1 VQGDTVTNED
11 STATEFDQANIL
23 ALSRFSGED
32 AVETGLRGAAGLSWT
47 RIGKGR
53 WDSTMTVGRVLRV
66 TPDLN
71 FSLSSGLRETA
82 SNWLIAGQ
90 LRAPSGF
97 AFDTRLLLN
106 HSFSITKSEARMR
119 WNSSKLDLAASY
131 IYLPADTFETRPL
144 NVSEWTIDATY
155 HFDQI
160 WSMGLDARYDVKAN
174 APTSTG
180 IQVGWQNECVTV
192 DFSVS
197 RRFTSSTT
205 INPSTDFGVSV
216 GLNGFNAGGSVG
228 VASQSCNS

>member
-1 VQGDTVTNED
+1 
-11 STATEFDQANIL
+11 
-23 ALSRFSGED
+23 
-32 AVETGLRGAAGLSWT
+32 
-47 RIGKGR
+47 
-53 WDSTMTVGRVLRV
+53 MTVGRVLRV

-97 AFDTRLLLN
+97 AFDSRLLLN

-119 WNSSKLDLAASY
+119 WNSNKLDLAASY

-144 NVSEWTIDATY
+144 NVSEWTIDTTY

-160 WSMGLDARYDVKAN
+160 WSMGMDARYDVKAN

-205 INPSTDFGVSV
+205 LNPSTDFGVSV

-228 VASQSCNS
+228 VASQSCTS